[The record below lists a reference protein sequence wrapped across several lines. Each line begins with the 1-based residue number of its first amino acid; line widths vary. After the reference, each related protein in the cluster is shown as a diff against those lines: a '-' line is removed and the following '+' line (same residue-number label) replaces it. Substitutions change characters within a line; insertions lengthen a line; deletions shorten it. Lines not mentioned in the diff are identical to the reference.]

1 MVPRLKSLDLF
12 NDVYAPRIEQLTKE
26 KREGRKVIGTFCLF
40 VPDELIFAAGADR
53 VILCGGKSETIP
65 LAEEYL
71 PRSLCP
77 LIKSSFGAVVGSCR
91 GGADVCAH
99 FGLADAIVAEATCD
113 GKKKMYELLDEYARV
128 YVLDLPQMPE
138 SPGAMAYYLS
148 ELERFKGFLEWL
160 TGEPVTDARLREE
173 IRSANETR
181 QLLQRLFESR
191 KRDNPPVTGMEV
203 LKVMQKQFFLSPEV
217 FREGI
222 RALCDEIDRTPPA
235 AGGKRRPR
243 ILITGCPMPS
253 GSTKV
258 PELIEARG
266 GIIVAEESCTGTRSF
281 VDLVDESKPPMEALA
296 GRYLKIPC
304 ACMSPN
310 ERRVEQVLAMAREY
324 RADGVVHYS
333 LQGCHGYNVERY
345 KVQKAL
351 KEARVP
357 MLSIE
362 TDYSGSDLEQ
372 LGVRVDAFLE
382 MIG

>member
-1 MVPRLKSLDLF
+1 MAPRLKSLDFF
-12 NDVYAPRIEQLTKE
+12 NDLYAQRIEQLTRE
-26 KREGRKVIGTFCLF
+26 KRAGRKVIGTFCLF

-77 LIKSSFGAVVGSCR
+77 LAKSSFGAIVGSRC
-91 GGADVCAH
+91 GSTDVCAH

-113 GKKKMYELLDEYARV
+113 GKKKMYELLGEHARV

-138 SPGAMAYYLS
+138 SPGAQAYFLS
-148 ELERFKGFLEWL
+148 ELDRFKGFLEWL
-160 TGEPVTDARLREE
+160 TGEKVTDARLREE

-181 QLLQRLFESR
+181 RLLQRLFEYR
-191 KRDNPPVTGMEV
+191 KQDPSPVTGMEV
-203 LKVMQKQFFLSPEV
+203 LKVMQKQFFLSPAV

-222 RALCDEIDRTPPA
+222 RALCDEIDRTPPVS
-235 AGGKRRPR
+235 GGERRPR
-243 ILITGCPMPS
+243 ILITGCPMAS
-253 GSTKV
+253 GNTKV

-281 VDLVDESKPPMEALA
+281 ADLVDESKPSMEALA
-296 GRYLKIPC
+296 ERYLKIPC

-324 RADGVVHYS
+324 RADGVIHYS

-351 KEARVP
+351 KEIKVP